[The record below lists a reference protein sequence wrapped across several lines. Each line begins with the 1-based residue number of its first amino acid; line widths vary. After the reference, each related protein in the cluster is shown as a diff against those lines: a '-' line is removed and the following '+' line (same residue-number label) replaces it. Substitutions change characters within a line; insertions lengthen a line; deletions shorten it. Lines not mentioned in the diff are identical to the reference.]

1 MHRLSS
7 CSLSATATDTYNV
20 TTAPGCV
27 LTTRGG
33 FVVKNVRRLTMPP
46 DVFAMERIMGV
57 EPTTSAWEANVLPI
71 NYIRMQYNNYT
82 TLEAVCQD
90 L

>member
-1 MHRLSS
+1 
-7 CSLSATATDTYNV
+7 
-20 TTAPGCV
+20 
-27 LTTRGG
+27 
-33 FVVKNVRRLTMPP
+33 MPP

-82 TLEAVCQD
+82 TQEAVCQD
-90 L
+90 LWLIFYRNYCSTTNRTELFFYTS